1 MKAGKV
7 RHMVI
12 FCLKHDKGSPEE
24 KKYLNDTESILGSIP
39 GVKNLEVFRQVSSKN
54 DYDFGF
60 SMDFDNKTVYETYMT
75 HPTHVDYVQKKWL
88 KEVVRF
94 LEIDFGAV

>member
-1 MKAGKV
+1 MKVGRI

-24 KKYLNDTESILGSIP
+24 KRFLQDGESMLNLIP
-39 GVKNLEVFRQVSSKN
+39 GVNNFEVFKQVSSKN

-60 SMDFDNKTVYETYMT
+60 SMEFNDKQAYEVYTK
-75 HPTHVDYVQKKWL
+75 HPSHISFLEQRWL
-88 KEVVRF
+88 KEVDSF
-94 LEIDFGAV
+94 LEIDFENI